1 MEIMLDS
8 PDAQSARPALS
19 KGRRF
24 APAWP
29 AILSAL
35 MAIAVY
41 AVTLH
46 GSLVFDDLMLLS
58 DPRYSHPSLWYLFWT
73 KEYIPHALDNLY
85 RPLTCMTLAIQF
97 WIHGWTLWPYHLANI
112 LLHAGASAAVAELA
126 RRLFGT
132 RAAWIAGV
140 LFAVHPIHV
149 EVIAGVILRH
159 ESLCAIGLAGG
170 AAIFLRPMSWK
181 RIVAIVGFFLL
192 SLLTKEQGVLFPIM
206 LAALIPFRMQRIK
219 AISSTSDNPLEDQKR
234 LKLLMALLFL
244 LLAAYLI
251 YRESILRFW
260 WPRELMEWR
269 INPLVLSTGADRWL
283 MPFVLLGRYMA
294 LIVAPIHLSVDYGS
308 YVIGWEVNYRQPY
321 IYVGIA
327 TAIIAVT
334 LLVRSL
340 IRRQWAMFYLLI
352 CFGMTYGMISNFATL
367 IGTIFGERL
376 FYLPSAFLLIIAG
389 YWLAQIPARRTVTS
403 LVILLTAVLGIRA
416 GAYAALWNHPA
427 RLIEANLRQEPR
439 SVTLYELAC
448 NFYLRHRDYAAVRQ
462 TARRAIAAM
471 PHTPESY
478 RNCIDYDLA
487 MGDLADARKTIALGM
502 RACPDGGI
510 DKYFQPL
517 QSAIENRQTT
527 TRPAEF
533 PPPDRP

>member
-1 MEIMLDS
+1 MLDS
-8 PDAQSARPALS
+8 PNAQSALPALS
-19 KGRRF
+19 RGRKL
-24 APAWP
+24 APAGP

-97 WIHGWTLWPYHLANI
+97 WIHGWTLWPYHLVNI

-132 RAAWIAGV
+132 RAAWIAGL
-140 LFAVHPIHV
+140 LFAVHPIHA

-170 AAIFLRPMSWK
+170 AAIFLRPLTWK

-206 LAALIPFRMQRIK
+206 LAALIPFRAQRLKTIP
-219 AISSTSDNPLEDQKR
+219 STSDNSLADQKR

-244 LLAAYLI
+244 LLADYLI
-251 YRESILRFW
+251 FRESILRFW
-260 WPRELMEWR
+260 WPRDLMEWR

-283 MPFVLLGRYMA
+283 MPLVLLGKYIALMA
-294 LIVAPIHLSVDYGS
+294 APVHLSVDYGS

-321 IYVGIA
+321 IYIGIA
-327 TAIIAVT
+327 TAIIAIA

-340 IRRQWAMFYLLI
+340 VRRQWALFYLLI

-376 FYLPSAFLLIIAG
+376 FYLPSAFVLIIVG
-389 YWLAQIPARRTVTS
+389 YWLAQIPARRVVTT
-403 LVILLTAVLGIRA
+403 LVILITVLLGLRA

-427 RLIEANLRQEPR
+427 KLIEAQLRQEPQ
-439 SVTLYELAC
+439 SVTLYQLAC
-448 NFYLRHRDYAAVRQ
+448 NYYLRHEDYAAVRQ
-462 TARRAIAAM
+462 TAHRAIAAL
-471 PHTPESY
+471 PQTPESY
-478 RNCIDYDLA
+478 RTCIEYDLA
-487 MGDLADARKTIALGM
+487 MGDLDDARKTIAIGM
-502 RACPDGGI
+502 KQCPDGGI
-510 DKYFQPL
+510 KMYLDQL
-517 QSAIENRQTT
+517 QIAVEKEQTT
-527 TRPAEF
+527 TRPADF
-533 PPPDRP
+533 PGPPPDRP